1 MVIPDMLKNAP
12 MIKNLE
18 AKIKVSTILPHL
30 FILPCPANYLLIHF
44 ISADRVRR
52 VHCVEWDV
60 GMLLLRELE

>member
-18 AKIKVSTILPHL
+18 ARIKVNSILPHL
-30 FILPCPANYLLIHF
+30 FLLPCSAKYMLIHF
-44 ISADRVRR
+44 ISGYRVR

-60 GMLLLRELE
+60 GVLLLCELG